1 MGWTN
6 VVGLRSKIAQELLGY
21 LFAHQGASLYV
32 NEMCRRFGV
41 DRGNLVKKLKELE
54 KEGILTSEW
63 KGNQRYYSL
72 NYSFPLIKEYKGII
86 CKTVGLEESLKKAI
100 GEVKGVN
107 IAVLFGSYA
116 EDKMDLSSDIDVLV
130 VGNHDTLE
138 LQKKISQFQKSIDRE
153 INVVSMGTKEY
164 ERKQKADALLR
175 SIRYK
180 KSIPLL

>member
-1 MGWTN
+1 MGWTDM
-6 VVGLRSKIAQELLGY
+6 VGLRSKIAQKILGY
-21 LFAHQGASLYV
+21 LFLHQGAHLYV

-63 KGNQRYYSL
+63 RGNQRYYSL
-72 NYSFPLIKEYKGII
+72 NDSFPLIKEYKRII
-86 CKTVGLEESLKKAI
+86 FKTVGLEESLKKAI
-100 GEVKGVN
+100 GELKGVK

-130 VGNHDTLE
+130 VGDHDTLE
-138 LQKKISQFQKSIDRE
+138 LQKKISQIQKSIDRE

-175 SIRYK
+175 SIRHK
-180 KSIPLL
+180 KSMPLL

>member
-1 MGWTN
+1 MGWID
-6 VVGLRSKIAQELLGY
+6 VLGLRSKIAQEVLGY
-21 LFAHQGASLYV
+21 LFLHQGASLYV

-72 NYSFPLIKEYKGII
+72 NDSFPLIKEYKQII
-86 CKTVGLEESLKKAI
+86 LKTVGLEGSLRKAI
-100 GEVKGVN
+100 VEVKGVK

-116 EDKMDLSSDIDVLV
+116 EDKLDLSSDIDLLV
-130 VGNHDTLE
+130 VGDHDTLE
-138 LQKKISQFQKSIDRE
+138 LQKKISQFQKSVDRE

-175 SIRYK
+175 SIRQK